1 MQVSVGVGNDTVD
14 VEVRPIKTMRSFA
27 VEAKPTI
34 VHRGYQTEKGY
45 QKDIGVSTIKE
56 QVTHKGVNTTPA
68 TTFPAATNTEIVKLA
83 SAATGTEL
91 KIFQAMDRIRN
102 VASNTPVIQK
112 YSFGV
117 NTDVIE
123 EPKVITH
130 DRAIATQKEFTYNK
144 AINTEPPRVSHMGVG
159 NEDVRKKMEPEK
171 PPVKHAAVG
180 IRPNLADKGIGDGAI
195 SHSDVYG
202 ETVQKEDDEVQHA
215 QETVVQAQKVV
226 TTRATRR
233 YGYNE
238 NDNNNLARYGLEREE
253 DRLVTSSSP
262 ERTGSSSRY
271 SVETHTTRSYGLGPG
286 RTETTRT
293 TKTYGTGLEPVT
305 KTTEYTTT
313 RKSSSS
319 YGSGDEDVSGGY
331 LARYGRP
338 GGYSKT
344 TTTTTSSSRSTS
356 GGTEEVTTDDDKS
369 DRLGGGY
376 SRTTTTTTTSSRRS
390 PSGAEDVTTDD
401 DKSGSYGYGRTGG
414 GYSRT
419 TTTTI
424 SGRSSPGATDG
435 DKSGSYG
442 YDRTGGGYSR
452 TTTTTISSGRGSPGG
467 TGDVRAD
474 DRTGSYGQS
483 SITTTTS
490 KSSRGPIGGSSWSSS
505 SSSSRGGTTS
515 SRYEYESESASA
527 RVGDGDGGQQVE
539 WVTDPSGNT
548 KMKVIRNVETT
559 YVGNKPVHQSSNV
572 VIQDD
577 GSGEESTGT
586 VRRVLKTE
594 QEMPERDIS
603 PGSFRRVTKTSTQ
616 ESRSEPLSRT
626 VTKEYSSSSS
636 PQHLHGR
643 TTTVTETRIERR
655 SGGGSDR
662 SESPTRDNGKSI
674 KSILKEPGSQ
684 SPNIKKKEIK
694 FAEGTVG
701 G

>member
-1 MQVSVGVGNDTVD
+1 
-14 VEVRPIKTMRSFA
+14 MRSFA

-91 KIFQAMDRIRN
+91 KIFQAMDQVRN

-180 IRPNLADKGIGDGAI
+180 IRPNLADKGVGDGAI

-202 ETVQKEDDEVQHA
+202 ETVQKEEDEVQHA

-233 YGYNE
+233 YGFNE
-238 NDNNNLARYGLEREE
+238 NDNNNLARFGVEREE
-253 DRLVTSSSP
+253 DRLLTSSSP

-293 TKTYGTGLEPVT
+293 TKNYGTGLEPVT
-305 KTTEYTTT
+305 KTMEYTTT
-313 RKSSSS
+313 KKSSSS

-338 GGYSKT
+338 GGYSRT
-344 TTTTTSSSRSTS
+344 TTTTTSSSRNTS
-356 GGTEEVTTDDDKS
+356 GETEEITTDDDKS

-376 SRTTTTTTTSSRRS
+376 SRTTTTTTASSRRS
-390 PSGAEDVTTDD
+390 PSGADDVTTDD

-424 SGRSSPGATDG
+424 T
-435 DKSGSYG
+435 
-442 YDRTGGGYSR
+442 
-452 TTTTTISSGRGSPGG
+452 SGRGSTGG
-467 TGDVRAD
+467 TSDVTTD
-474 DRTGSYGQS
+474 DKTGSYGQS

-515 SRYEYESESASA
+515 SRYEYESEST
-527 RVGDGDGGQQVE
+527 RVGDGDGGQQQVE

-636 PQHLHGR
+636 PHLHGR
-643 TTTVTETRIERR
+643 TTTVTETRIGTTIGRQRPKRITNER
-655 SGGGSDR
+655 
-662 SESPTRDNGKSI
+662 
-674 KSILKEPGSQ
+674 
-684 SPNIKKKEIK
+684 
-694 FAEGTVG
+694 
-701 G
+701 

>member
-45 QKDIGVSTIKE
+45 QRDIGVSTIKE

-68 TTFPAATNTEIVKLA
+68 TTFPAATNTEIIKLA

-91 KIFQAMDRIRN
+91 KIFQAMDQIRN

-117 NTDVIE
+117 NTDVTE

-144 AINTEPPRVSHMGVG
+144 AINTDPPRVSHMGVG

-180 IRPNLADKGIGDGAI
+180 IRPNLSDKGVGDGAI

-202 ETVQKEDDEVQHA
+202 EPTRKKDDEVQHA
-215 QETVVQAQKVV
+215 QESVVQAQKVV

-233 YGYNE
+233 YGFNE

-253 DRLVTSSSP
+253 DRLLTSSSP

-271 SVETHTTRSYGLGPG
+271 SMETHTTKSSGLGPG

-313 RKSSSS
+313 KKSSSS
-319 YGSGDEDVSGGY
+319 FGSGDEDVSGGY

-338 GGYSKT
+338 SGYSKT
-344 TTTTTSSSRSTS
+344 TTTTTSSSSRSS
-356 GGTEEVTTDDDKS
+356 SDGTEQVTTDDDVS
-369 DRLGGGY
+369 DRLGSGY
-376 SRTTTTTTTSSRRS
+376 SRTTTTTITGSRSS
-390 PSGAEDVTTDD
+390 PGGTDG
-401 DKSGSYGYGRTGG
+401 DKSGSYDYGRTGG

-419 TTTTI
+419 TITTTT
-424 SGRSSPGATDG
+424 SGRSSSGATD
-435 DKSGSYG
+435 
-442 YDRTGGGYSR
+442 
-452 TTTTTISSGRGSPGG
+452 
-467 TGDVRAD
+467 DVTAD
-474 DRTGSYGQS
+474 DKTGSYGHS

-490 KSSRGPIGGSSWSSS
+490 KSSRDPIGGSSWSSS

-515 SRYEYESESASA
+515 SRYEYESEST
-527 RVGDGDGGQQVE
+527 RGTGGDGDGDQQVE

-577 GSGEESTGT
+577 GSGEESSTGT

-616 ESRSEPLSRT
+616 ESRGEPLSRT
-626 VTKEYSSSSS
+626 VTKEYSSTSS

-655 SGGGSDR
+655 SGGSDR

>member
-91 KIFQAMDRIRN
+91 KIFQAMDQVRN

-123 EPKVITH
+123 EPKVVTH

-171 PPVKHAAVG
+171 PPMKHAAVG
-180 IRPNLADKGIGDGAI
+180 IRPNLSDKGVGDGAI

-202 ETVQKEDDEVQHA
+202 ETVRKEDDEVQHA

-233 YGYNE
+233 YGFNE

-271 SVETHTTRSYGLGPG
+271 SVETHTTRSYGGSGPG

-313 RKSSSS
+313 KKSSSS
-319 YGSGDEDVSGGY
+319 YGSGDEDISGGY

-344 TTTTTSSSRSTS
+344 TTTTSSSRSSS

-369 DRLGGGY
+369 DRLGGGGY
-376 SRTTTTTTTSSRRS
+376 SRTTTTTTSSSRRS
-390 PSGAEDVTTDD
+390 PSGTDDVTADDDKSGSYGYGRTGGYSRTTTTTITGGRSSPGGTDD

-419 TTTTI
+419 TTTTTS
-424 SGRSSPGATDG
+424 SGRSSPGGTDDVTAD

-442 YDRTGGGYSR
+442 H
-452 TTTTTISSGRGSPGG
+452 
-467 TGDVRAD
+467 
-474 DRTGSYGQS
+474 S

-490 KSSRGPIGGSSWSSS
+490 KSSRSPIGGSSWSSS
-505 SSSSRGGTTS
+505 SSSSKGGTTS
-515 SRYEYESESASA
+515 SRYEYESESS
-527 RVGDGDGGQQVE
+527 RVGGGDAGQQVE

-586 VRRVLKTE
+586 VRRVLKTD

-616 ESRSEPLSRT
+616 DSSRSEPLSRT
-626 VTKEYSSSSS
+626 VTKEFSSSNS

-655 SGGGSDR
+655 SAAGSDR